1 MKILC
6 FGSMNLDY
14 VYSVDHI
21 VGLGETQN
29 TTSVNLNCGGK
40 GLNQAVALARAGVPV
55 WLAGLVGKDGKN
67 LVDKCVE
74 NKIYIDYI
82 RMTDVRSGHTII
94 QVDRNGNNSILLFGG
109 ANRCMTKAYI
119 DEVLDGFG
127 SGDILLLQNEIN
139 LLNVIIEK
147 AYEKGMQIVLNPS
160 PFDDALKECDLSK
173 VSLFLLNEI
182 EGEQMTGEKE
192 TDKILEILTEKY
204 RSAKFIL
211 TLGAEGSVYK
221 DANTQIRQKAY
232 TVKTVDTTA
241 AGDTF
246 TGYYLYSMVNG
257 MKPEEGLKLAS
268 KASAMTVT
276 RHGAMD
282 SIPTMHEVLRFNAKH
297 KTEN

>member
-21 VGLGETQN
+21 VGLGETES
-29 TTSVNLNCGGK
+29 TTSVSLNCGGK
-40 GLNQAVALARAGVPV
+40 GLNQAVALARAGAPV
-55 WLAGLVGKDGKN
+55 WLAGLVGKDGKS
-67 LVDKCVE
+67 LVDKCIE

-82 RMTDVRSGHTII
+82 RMSDERSGHTII

-109 ANRCMTKAYI
+109 ANRCMTKEYI
-119 DEVLDGFG
+119 DEVLEGFG
-127 SGDILLLQNEIN
+127 RGDILLLQNEIN
-139 LLNVIIEK
+139 LLNVIMEK

-160 PFDDALKECDLSK
+160 PFDDNLKECDLTK
-173 VSLFLLNEI
+173 VSMFLLNEI
-182 EGEQMTGEKE
+182 EGEQMTGEKDP
-192 TDKILEILTEKY
+192 DKILEVLGEKY
-204 RSAKFIL
+204 ASAKVIL
-211 TLGAEGSVYK
+211 TLGEEGSIYK
-221 DANTQIRQKAY
+221 DGDTKLTQKAY
-232 TVKTVDTTA
+232 TVKAVDTTA

-246 TGYYLYSMVNG
+246 TGYYLYSVVKG

-282 SIPTMHEVLRFNAKH
+282 SIPTMDEVLRFNAKS
-297 KTEN
+297 KL

>member
-6 FGSMNLDY
+6 FGSLNLDY

-21 VGLGETQN
+21 VNVGETEN
-29 TTSVNLNCGGK
+29 TTSVSLNCGGK
-40 GLNQAVALARAGVPV
+40 GLNQAVALAKAGAQV
-55 WLAGLVGKDGKN
+55 WLAGLVGKDGKS
-67 LVDKCVE
+67 LVDKCIE

-82 RMTDVRSGHTII
+82 RMSEERSGHTII

-109 ANRCMTKAYI
+109 ANRCMTKEYI
-119 DEVLDGFG
+119 DEVLRGFS

-139 LLNVIIEK
+139 MLNEIIEK
-147 AYEKGMQIVLNPS
+147 AYEKEMHIVLNPS
-160 PFDDALKECDLSK
+160 PFDEALQECDLNK
-173 VSLFLLNEI
+173 VSMFLLNEI

-192 TDKILEILTEKY
+192 TDQILRVLGEKY
-204 RSAKFIL
+204 KDAQIVL
-211 TLGAEGSVYK
+211 TLGEEGAVYK
-221 DANTQIRQKAY
+221 YGDTLLRQNAY
-232 TVKTVDTTA
+232 TVKAVDTTA

-246 TGYYLYSMVNG
+246 TGYYLYSVVKG

-282 SIPTMHEVLRFNAKH
+282 SIPTMDEVLRFNARSKS
-297 KTEN
+297 